1 MSLFQLSEFFGF
13 VISIARIENEI
24 VIKIR
29 LMGDMMM

>member
-1 MSLFQLSEFFGF
+1 MSLFQFSEIFGF

-29 LMGDMMM
+29 LMGDLMV